1 MSRRSVPR
9 GLVWSIAFFGV
20 FVGHTLTYVL
30 LAGNDAVRS
39 AMLGAT
45 GHGYLSP
52 AVHAGLALALVAAA
66 GIFLGRLGRAGEP
79 VGSVGRS
86 LLPGVARFQIVA
98 FTTIEVAERV
108 AAHAPLRDL
117 PHVLPVGTL
126 VQVAVAL
133 IVTILIRALLRAAD
147 AVAETL
153 PEPRLAPPPAI
164 LSIPSRDP
172 AWVPTP
178 GRSVARGRAPPR

>member
-20 FVGHTLTYVL
+20 FVGHAVTYVL
-30 LAGNDAVRS
+30 LAGNAVVRS

-52 AVHAGLALALVAAA
+52 TVHAGLALALVGVA

-79 VGSVGRS
+79 VGSVGS
-86 LLPGVARFQIVA
+86 LLPGVAGFQVVA
-98 FTTIEVAERV
+98 FVAIEVAERV
-108 AAHAPLRDL
+108 ASHAPLHDL
-117 PHVLPVGTL
+117 PHVLPIGTV
-126 VQVAVAL
+126 VQVGVAL
-133 IVTILIRALLRAAD
+133 VVAVLIRALLRAAD
-147 AVAETL
+147 VVTETL
-153 PEPRLAPPPAI
+153 PTPRLAPPAAV
-164 LSIPSRDP
+164 LSIPSRAP

-178 GRSVARGRAPPR
+178 GRSVARDRAPPR